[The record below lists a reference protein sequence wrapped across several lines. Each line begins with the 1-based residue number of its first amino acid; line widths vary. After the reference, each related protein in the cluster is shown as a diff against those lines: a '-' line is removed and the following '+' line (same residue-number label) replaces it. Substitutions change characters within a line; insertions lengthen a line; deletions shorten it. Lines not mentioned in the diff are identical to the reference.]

1 MSKKK
6 QLWQKRV
13 DELLLK
19 EIIDKSSAEGLTE
32 MINSP
37 DDENFTLVEEV
48 LKDSIRKK
56 LSENLNTG
64 QSDAFYKIVDFLE
77 NPQHEA
83 LVLKGYAGTGKTFL
97 VKRIIEY
104 IAQTD
109 HRKRIA
115 ISAPTNKAV
124 QVLFMNSPS
133 NTESLHAY
141 ILDDIFDADSRL
153 VYSTIHKLLG
163 LREIITDDG
172 HQLFQ
177 ADPRSGSSLDN
188 YDFLI
193 VDEVSMLDDK
203 LCNEIMKF
211 ADRTRII
218 FMGDPAQIPPVG
230 KNDSI
235 PFSKNQPY
243 NLNYIELTEIMRQ
256 KGDNPIIKLS
266 FEVRNNLTKDHAV
279 PVINTELNDK
289 DHGVIRLDSVTDR
302 DAVKPLLEKYFK
314 TEEFKLNSDY
324 MKVIAW
330 RNKTVSY
337 INDTVREILYGVN
350 PATYV
355 VGEKLIVNKPVFEK
369 ITKDFKGRA
378 YQNWQIKFNTS
389 DELEVQK
396 VTVVNKS
403 FREDNYRLDMK
414 MYKLDIINDNPMK
427 DGKTRSTIF
436 VVHEDSVADYEA
448 LLLQTKNSAK
458 VTRVPKNWVTHFNI
472 QKWSANI
479 TYNYAITGHKSQG
492 STYKN
497 VLVIEEDLDMNRKV
511 VERNRI
517 KYTVFS
523 RPTDRLYV
531 LRKNLSNG
539 PT

>member
-6 QLWQKRV
+6 ELWQKRV

-19 EIIDKSSAEGLTE
+19 EIIDKEAAEGLTQ

-37 DDENFTLVEEV
+37 DNENFTLVEEV

-64 QSDAFYKIVDFLE
+64 QNDAFYKMVDFLE
-77 NPQHEA
+77 NPQHDA

-109 HRKRIA
+109 HRKTIA

-124 QVLFMNSPS
+124 NVLFRDSPS
-133 NTESLHAY
+133 NAESMHAY
-141 ILDDIFDADSRL
+141 VLDDIFDANSRL

-163 LREIITDDG
+163 LKEIITESG
-172 HQLFQ
+172 EQLFQ
-177 ADPRSGSSLDN
+177 TDARSKSDLSN
-188 YDFLI
+188 YNVLI

-203 LCNEIMKF
+203 LCTEIMKLCK
-211 ADRTRII
+211 DIRII
-218 FMGDPAQIPPVG
+218 FMGDPAQIPPV
-230 KNDSI
+230 KKDDSI
-235 PFSKNQPY
+235 PFRINQPY
-243 NLNYIELTEIMRQ
+243 NLNIVELTEIMRQ
-256 KGDNPIIKLS
+256 KEGNPIIKVS
-266 FEVRNNLTKDHAV
+266 FEVRNNLTKEHAV
-279 PVINTELNDK
+279 PVIKTEVNEEG
-289 DHGVIRLDSVTDR
+289 HGVIFMDNITEREY
-302 DAVKPLLEKYFK
+302 VKPLLEKYFK
-314 TEEFKLNSDY
+314 TDEFKANSDF

-337 INDTVREILYGVN
+337 INKVVREILYGEK

-355 VGEKLIVNKPVFEK
+355 VGEKLIANKPIFEK
-369 ITKDFKGRA
+369 
-378 YQNWQIKFNTS
+378 
-389 DELEVQK
+389 
-396 VTVVNKS
+396 TVVTRGRNKY
-403 FREDNYRLDMK
+403 DNWSVKYSTSEEFEIANVGTIEKYMSEGNYSVKLTF
-414 MYKLDIINDNPMK
+414 YKLDIIVDNAMK
-427 DGKTRSTIF
+427 GGMSKDTIY
-436 VVHEDSVADYEA
+436 VIHEDSAVEYEM
-448 LLLQTKNSAK
+448 LLDASKKLAK
-458 VTRVPKNWVTHFNI
+458 ATFFPQNWAIHFNI
-472 QKWSANI
+472 QKWSANV

-497 VLVIEEDLDMNRKV
+497 VLVIEEDLDMNKKV

-531 LRKNLSNG
+531 LRTNSFSNS
-539 PT
+539 

>member
-6 QLWQKRV
+6 ELWQKRV

-19 EIIDKSSAEGLTE
+19 EIIDKEAAEGLTQ
-32 MINSP
+32 MISSP
-37 DDENFTLVEEV
+37 DNENFTLVEEV

-77 NPQHEA
+77 NPQHDA

-109 HRKRIA
+109 HKKTIA

-124 QVLFMNSPS
+124 NVLYMNSPA
-133 NTESLHAY
+133 NVESMHAY
-141 ILDDIFDADSRL
+141 ILDDIFDANSRL

-163 LREIITDDG
+163 LKEVITDEG
-172 HQLFQ
+172 EQLFQ
-177 ADPRSGSSLDN
+177 VDSFSKSDLSN

-203 LCNEIMKF
+203 LCNEIMKLSKEIH
-211 ADRTRII
+211 II
-218 FMGDPAQIPPVG
+218 FMGDPAQIPPV
-230 KNDSI
+230 KKDNSI
-235 PFSKNQPY
+235 PFSANQPY
-243 NLNYIELTEIMRQ
+243 NFNVVELTEIMRQ

-266 FEVRNNLTKDHAV
+266 FEIRNNLSKANPV
-279 PVINTELNDK
+279 PVIITELNDK
-289 DHGVIRLDSVTDR
+289 DHGVVFMDSITER
-302 DAVKPLLEKYFK
+302 TAVRPLLEKYFK

-330 RNKTVSY
+330 RNKTVAY
-337 INDTVREILYGVN
+337 VNNTVREILYGVN

-355 VGEKLIVNKPVFEK
+355 IGEKLIVNKPIFEK
-369 ITKDFKGRA
+369 TLVERGRKSYHNWVVKFSTSEEFEIESITIIEKTMREEQ
-378 YQNWQIKFNTS
+378 YNLRMKFY
-389 DELEVQK
+389 E
-396 VTVVNKS
+396 
-403 FREDNYRLDMK
+403 
-414 MYKLDIINDNPMK
+414 LDIIVDNPMK
-427 DGKTRSTIF
+427 GGICWSTIY
-436 VVHEDSVADYEA
+436 VVHEDSIADYEQ
-448 LLLQTKNSAK
+448 LLAMSKTTAK
-458 VTRVPKNWVTHFNI
+458 VTRIPKNWVTHFNI
-472 QKWSANI
+472 QKWSANV

-497 VLVIEEDLDMNRKV
+497 VLVIEEDLDMNKKI

-531 LRKNLSNG
+531 LRKNLSLNS
-539 PT
+539 

>member
-6 QLWQKRV
+6 ELWQKRV

-19 EIIDKSSAEGLTE
+19 EMIEQSAAEGLTQ

-64 QSDAFYKIVDFLE
+64 QNDAFYKIVDFLE
-77 NPQHEA
+77 NPQHDA

-109 HRKRIA
+109 HKKTVA

-124 QVLFMNSPS
+124 NVLYMNSPA
-133 NTESLHAY
+133 NAESMHAY
-141 ILDDIFDADSRL
+141 VLDDIFDANSRL

-163 LREIITDDG
+163 LKEVITDDG
-172 HQLFQ
+172 EQLFQ
-177 ADPRSGSSLDN
+177 VDSFSKSDLSN
-188 YDFLI
+188 YNVLI

-203 LCNEIMKF
+203 LCNEIMKLSKEI
-211 ADRTRII
+211 RII
-218 FMGDPAQIPPVG
+218 FMGDPAQIPPV
-230 KNDSI
+230 KKDNSI
-235 PFSKNQPY
+235 PFSANHPY
-243 NLNYIELTEIMRQ
+243 NFNVVELTEIMRQ

-266 FEVRNNLTKDHAV
+266 FEIRNNLSKPNPV
-279 PVINTELNDK
+279 PTITTELNAQE
-289 DHGVIRLDSVTDR
+289 HGVIFMDSITER
-302 DAVKPLLEKYFK
+302 EYVKPLLEKYFK

-330 RNKTVSY
+330 RNKTVAY
-337 INDTVREILYGVN
+337 INKTVREILYGEK
-350 PATYV
+350 PDTYV
-355 VGEKLIVNKPVFEK
+355 VGEKLIVNKPIFEK
-369 ITKDFKGRA
+369 TLVERGRKS
-378 YQNWQIKFNTS
+378 YHNWIIKFSTS
-389 DELEVQK
+389 EEFEVEGISIVEK
-396 VTVVNKS
+396 TM
-403 FREDNYRLDMK
+403 REEHYNLSMKFYRLN
-414 MYKLDIINDNPMK
+414 IIVDNPMK
-427 DGKTRSTIF
+427 GGKSKSTIF
-436 VVHEDSVADYEA
+436 VVHEDSVADYEQ
-448 LLLQTKNSAK
+448 LLAMTK
-458 VTRVPKNWVTHFNI
+458 VTAKASRIPKNWVIHFNI

-497 VLVIEEDLDMNRKV
+497 VLVIEEDLDINKKV

-531 LRKNLSNG
+531 LRKNLPNG
-539 PT
+539 ST